1 MKTVFNKK
9 YNNTFKYFIFP
20 VCIILMAFAM
30 KRLYAQDQALIEVN
44 SEVDT
49 SVITIGDR
57 INYTITINRDKNL
70 QIKKPGEG
78 LNLGMFEIKDYNFP
92 EPVEKDGRIIEKYE
106 FNISVYDTGKF
117 TIPPF
122 PIAYF
127 PEGTDSTFKIIKADP
142 IDIYVKSVISG
153 DDAKELKDIKF
164 PIRIP
169 FNYRFWVSIGVV
181 VVLLLLIAYLAYLVW
196 KRRKEKGYIFSP
208 PPPPRPAHEVALEA
222 LDELYQSELLA
233 EKKYKEFFSRLSDI
247 IRAYL
252 EGRYFFS
259 ALEETTAEIMRDA
272 QKQVEQEELLIDL
285 KNILE
290 ISDLVKF
297 AKYFPEENEIN
308 DVKIQALNFINVSK
322 LIYEEVDTGEI
333 NDVPREPEQAEV
345 IPVGAGEIDPDKT
358 E

>member
-1 MKTVFNKK
+1 MKTVFSKK

-30 KRLYAQDQALIEVN
+30 KGLYAQDQALIEVN

-208 PPPPRPAHEVALEA
+208 PPPPI
-222 LDELYQSELLA
+222 
-233 EKKYKEFFSRLSDI
+233 SDI